1 MEAMKPVKVYS
12 SAERIEADMLVMALK
27 DNHISAYRQGVGSG
41 GYLDIYSGNS
51 VFGEEIFVD
60 EADVQAAKKII
71 EGIVGKEASEESR
84 YSADQEAG
92 GEESSVRTWT
102 SVRIF
107 ALLAAI
113 FLIAAIIF
121 SITTNFL

>member
-1 MEAMKPVKVYS
+1 MEAMKPVKIYS

-51 VFGEEIFVD
+51 MFGEEIFVD
-60 EADVQAAKKII
+60 EADVQAAKEII
-71 EGIVGKEASEESR
+71 EGIVGKGVSEENR
-84 YSADQEAG
+84 YSAEKEAG

-102 SVRIF
+102 PVRIF

-113 FLIAAIIF
+113 SLLGFIIF
-121 SITTNFL
+121 SIAVYLL

>member
-60 EADVQAAKKII
+60 EADVQAAKEII
-71 EGIVGKEASEESR
+71 EGIVGKEAPEESR
-84 YSADQEAG
+84 YSADQKAG
-92 GEESSVRTWT
+92 GEKSSVRTWT
-102 SVRIF
+102 PVRIF
-107 ALLAAI
+107 VLLAAI

>member
-41 GYLDIYSGNS
+41 GYLDICSGNS

-60 EADVQAAKKII
+60 EADVQAAKEII

-84 YSADQEAG
+84 YSADHEAG
-92 GEESSVRTWT
+92 GEESSARTWT
-102 SVRIF
+102 PVRIF

-113 FLIAAIIF
+113 SLIAFIIF
-121 SITTNFL
+121 SITTTIL

>member
-60 EADVQAAKKII
+60 EADVQAAKEII
-71 EGIVGKEASEESR
+71 EGIVGKEAPEESR
-84 YSADQEAG
+84 YSTDQEAG
-92 GEESSVRTWT
+92 GDESSVRTWAP
-102 SVRIF
+102 VRIF
-107 ALLAAI
+107 VLLAAI

>member
-60 EADVQAAKKII
+60 EADVQAAKEII
-71 EGIVGKEASEESR
+71 EGIVGKEAPEESR
-84 YSADQEAG
+84 YSTDQEAG

-102 SVRIF
+102 PIRIF

-113 FLIAAIIF
+113 SLIAAIIF

>member
-84 YSADQEAG
+84 YSADQETG

>member
-60 EADVQAAKKII
+60 EADVQAAKEII
-71 EGIVGKEASEESR
+71 EGIVGKEAPEESR
-84 YSADQEAG
+84 DSADQKAG

-102 SVRIF
+102 PVRIF

>member
-102 SVRIF
+102 PVRIF

>member
-60 EADVQAAKKII
+60 EADVQAAKEII

-102 SVRIF
+102 PVRIF
-107 ALLAAI
+107 VLLAAI
-113 FLIAAIIF
+113 FLIAAIVF

>member
-60 EADVQAAKKII
+60 EADVQAAKEII
-71 EGIVGKEASEESR
+71 EGIVGKEAPEESR
-84 YSADQEAG
+84 YSTDQEAG

-102 SVRIF
+102 PVRIF
-107 ALLAAI
+107 VLLAAI
-113 FLIAAIIF
+113 FLIAAIVF

>member
-60 EADVQAAKKII
+60 EADVQAAKEII

-84 YSADQEAG
+84 YSTDQEAG
-92 GEESSVRTWT
+92 GDESSVRTWEP
-102 SVRIF
+102 VRIF
-107 ALLAAI
+107 VLLAAI

>member
-102 SVRIF
+102 PIRIF

>member
-60 EADVQAAKKII
+60 EADVQAAKEII
-71 EGIVGKEASEESR
+71 EGIVGKEAPEESR
-84 YSADQEAG
+84 YSADQKAG

-102 SVRIF
+102 PVRIF
-107 ALLAAI
+107 VLLAAI